1 MGYKV
6 RSSMSSAFHFRAR
19 AALSVFAVIAFLLT
33 AKSDAQVTLTA
44 NGQPQ
49 AVILTKV
56 GPLASVQLAAQ
67 EIQEHIQRMSGAT
80 LPIDVVGTEANYP
93 GKKFIY
99 VGPSSAATAAGIST
113 AGLDLE
119 FYVIRTVNSN
129 LYVVG
134 RDGGQ
139 DDWSNLT
146 DCQPGTLLGV
156 YHLLGEILGVRWL
169 WPGESGRF
177 VPANPNVALPALSIT
192 TGPAMV
198 QRKYRTPRIGTYLN
212 GLATYGF
219 GVPVLPVSNA
229 RKLELA
235 YDELRWLRRMRMGT
249 RKTPSFGHSF
259 TQWWATYGTTHLEYF
274 AELLPGKT
282 QPHPG
287 ADRVKLHD
295 SSTAVYQQRVNDWVA
310 TGAGTSLN
318 ICPNDSRSFCVCA
331 NCRALDRPAQ
341 AADVVFDS
349 SEARLSDRLATFY
362 TEIANRVKLINP
374 NAIVYGYAYDVYR
387 QAPIEANL
395 PNNVAL
401 AYIPGAP
408 SDTLPAGIAE
418 TEANMLGWIAHGCTQ
433 MYLRPNWMLSAHA
446 GPEWPT
452 HRVGEHFKRLLA
464 SGNIKGFDSDS
475 TCGSYASFGLYY
487 YLICRLIADP
497 TLPVDTIVDE
507 YCSAFGS
514 AAGKVRDY
522 FTYWENFIN
531 NQADAGNTD
540 ILGYASCVPA
550 YGTTYSDY
558 AFDGALQILDSA
570 YAQLAPAENAA
581 RARLDFLKIACLHG
595 RLTAQA
601 IALVSPTLPLS
612 SNPQAEKA
620 MRALLAFRDQ
630 NAESFAVWR
639 EWMIDRESNVTGMQA
654 YWTSILAN
662 PGTGYGSNVG
672 SFIET
677 GGQVVMEAEHFTS
690 GSAGTAGAAGI
701 TWQEIAGVS
710 GASATVMQALP
721 NNGIGTDTGTY
732 GPRLDFKIDFHTAGT
747 YFVFLHLP
755 TLPGSDDSVNIG
767 LDGALV
773 ASNLGNTSGSWKW
786 RTTNPAS
793 VGLNITTPGVH
804 TFHIW
809 MREDGAIVDKV
820 ILTTN
825 STFSLAGTDLGP
837 AESGKRGTT
846 ERLLTV
852 GNGTG
857 DGYYGESSIVTI
869 TAYAAP
875 AGYIFDRWIGATAV
889 LSNALSATTTV
900 LIPMQDAAV
909 AATYRVAPAFDTDGD
924 GITDSWEL
932 AHFPNLTTASNAPT
946 SDYDK
951 DGTSDLAE
959 FLAGTLPDDP
969 MSRLKIED
977 IATGANGDVTV
988 RWQAIAGKKYTI
1000 ETTAALDAADWKPIA
1015 IGILGTAPLSAYTV
1029 HFSTPQGYLRIRVE

>member
-1 MGYKV
+1 MT
-6 RSSMSSAFHFRAR
+6 SAFQAPAR
-19 AALSVFAVIAFLLT
+19 LALCFSAFVISLLT
-33 AKSDAQVTLTA
+33 GRSEAQVTLTS

-49 AVILTKV
+49 AVILTKI
-56 GPLASVQLAAQ
+56 GPLGSVTLAAQ
-67 EIQEHIQRMSGAT
+67 ELQEHIQRMSGAT

-119 FYVIRTVNSN
+119 FYVIRTVGPN
-129 LYVVG
+129 LYIVG
-134 RDGGQ
+134 RDGGE
-139 DDWSNLT
+139 DDWSDLT
-146 DCQPGTLLGV
+146 DCQPGTLLGT
-156 YHLLGEILGVRWL
+156 YHLLGEIMGVRWL

-177 VPANPNVALPALSIT
+177 VPANPSITLPALSIT

-219 GVPVLPVSNA
+219 GVPVLPTSNA

-249 RKTPSFGHSF
+249 RKSPSFGHSF
-259 TQWWATYGTTHLEYF
+259 TQWWTTYGTTHPEYF

-295 SSTAVYQQRVNDWVA
+295 SSMAVYQQRVNDWVA
-310 TGAGTSLN
+310 AGAGNSLN

-331 NCRALDRPAQ
+331 ACRALDRPAQ

-349 SEARLSDRLATFY
+349 SAARLSDRLATFY

-374 NAIVYGYAYDVYR
+374 NALVYGYAYDVYR
-387 QAPIEANL
+387 YAPLEANL
-395 PNNVAL
+395 PSNVAL

-408 SDTLPAGIAE
+408 SDTLLDGIAE
-418 TEANMLGWIAHGCTQ
+418 TEANVLGWITHGCTQ
-433 MYLRPNWMLSAHA
+433 MYLRPNWMLSAHC

-514 AAGKVRDY
+514 ASGKVRDY

-550 YGTTYSDY
+550 YGSTYSDY

-570 YAQLAPAENAA
+570 YALLGAGETAA
-581 RARLDFLKIACLHG
+581 RSRLDFLKIACLHG

-620 MRALLAFRDQ
+620 MRALLAYRDQ

-639 EWMIDRESNVTGMQA
+639 EWMIDRESNVSGMQA

-662 PGTGYGSNVG
+662 PDAGYGSNVG
-672 SFIET
+672 TFIEL
-677 GGQVVMEAEHFTS
+677 GGLVVMEAEHSTAS
-690 GSAGTAGAAGI
+690 SAGTGTAAGG
-701 TWQEIAGVS
+701 TWQDVGAIAGSS
-710 GASATVMQALP
+710 GSVMQALP
-721 NNGIGTDTGTY
+721 NTGVATDTGTN
-732 GPRLDFKIDFHTAGT
+732 GPRLDFKVDFHTAGT
-747 YFVFLHLP
+747 YFVFLHMP
-755 TLPGSDDSVNIG
+755 HHASGQDDSVNIG

-773 ASNLGNTSGSWKW
+773 ASNLGNTSGSWRW
-786 RTTNPAS
+786 RTTTPTT

-809 MREDGAIVDKV
+809 MREDGVVVDKV

-825 STFSLAGTDLGP
+825 ASFTLPGTDLGP
-837 AESGKRGTT
+837 VESGKRGTT

-857 DGYYGESSIVTI
+857 DGYYGESSVIAI
-869 TAYAAP
+869 TANAAP
-875 AGYIFDRWIGATAV
+875 AGYVFDRWTGATAA
-889 LSNALSATTTV
+889 LSSTLSATATV
-900 LIPMQDAAV
+900 LMPSQDTTI
-909 AATYRVAPAFDTDGD
+909 AATYRVAPTLDTDGD
-924 GITDSWEL
+924 GIPDAWEL
-932 AHFPNLTTASNAPT
+932 AHFPNLNTASGSPL
-946 SDYDK
+946 SDFDD

-959 FLAGTLPDDP
+959 FVAGTLPDDP
-969 MSRLKIED
+969 QSQLKVEEI
-977 IATGANGDVTV
+977 TTSANGDVTV
-988 RWQAIAGKKYTI
+988 RWQAVAGKKYTI
-1000 ETTAALDAADWKPIA
+1000 ETTAALDIADWKAIA
-1015 IGILGTAPLSAYTV
+1015 IGIPATAPLSTYTV
-1029 HFSTPQGYLRIRVE
+1029 HFSTPQGFLRVRVE